1 MNEFEK
7 LYNKIIEE
15 SYGNIL
21 KKFPINEDYDTFKII
36 DEIVQSN
43 LLTPVPD
50 ALINEI
56 MKNLF
61 KQGRVMKISYI
72 EIINLISDIDSE
84 TAQVLLSCL
93 RRYAYDPSGNLHI
106 ILLNPDDEEETKNVI
121 SKLIKNID
129 NEEDAYFKIKRLL
142 ESRDSNGLTILRE
155 NLQFERFKDCVI
167 YLNFKNKDWKD
178 TLEHELKHF
187 IQRICSFDKH
197 LPMIMTLNKNNIFKA
212 QHILTS
218 FKKHFKNKEFIIDL
232 NLFLNNK
239 LSKTEQHQTITS
251 MIKFF
256 IRTYEKSK
264 NTYEI
269 NHKRYSISQIENQ
282 MPDEVKL
289 KIRLK
294 WLDEFLSKINN
305 YTVFDYEQLET
316 YLNTRKRVVT
326 EEIQL
331 QLMCLIYLYVKNFL
345 VQYDID
351 RILKN
356 EFEKFKFRKV

>member
-197 LPMIMTLNKNNIFKA
+197 LPTIMTLNKDNLFTA
-212 QHILTS
+212 QPILTS

-282 MPDEVKL
+282 MSDEVKL

-331 QLMCLIYLYVKNFL
+331 QLMCLIYLYVKNVL
-345 VQYDID
+345 VQYDINK
-351 RILKN
+351 ILKN

>member
-1 MNEFEK
+1 MTEFEK
-7 LYNKIIEE
+7 LYNKIIDE

-21 KKFPINEDYDTFKII
+21 KKFPINEDYDTSKII

-106 ILLNPDDEEETKNVI
+106 ILLNPDDEEETKNII

-129 NEEDAYFKIKRLL
+129 TEEDAYFKIKRLL

-197 LPMIMTLNKNNIFKA
+197 LPMIMTLNKNDIFKA

-218 FKKHFKNKEFIIDL
+218 FKDHFKNKEFIIDL

-256 IRTYEKSK
+256 IRTYERSK

-282 MPDEVKL
+282 MSDEIKQ
-289 KIRLK
+289 KIRSK

-316 YLNTRKRVVT
+316 YLNTRERIT
-326 EEIQL
+326 TDEIQL
-331 QLMCLIYLYVKNFL
+331 QLMCLIYLYVKNVL
-345 VQYDID
+345 IQYDID

>member
-1 MNEFEK
+1 MTEFEK
-7 LYNKIIEE
+7 LYNKIIDE

-21 KKFPINEDYDTFKII
+21 KKFPINEDYDTSKII

-106 ILLNPDDEEETKNVI
+106 ILLNPDDEEETKNII

-197 LPMIMTLNKNNIFKA
+197 LPMIMTLNKNDIFKA

-239 LSKTEQHQTITS
+239 LNKTEQHQTITS

-282 MPDEVKL
+282 MSDEVKL

>member
-1 MNEFEK
+1 M
-7 LYNKIIEE
+7 
-15 SYGNIL
+15 
-21 KKFPINEDYDTFKII
+21 
-36 DEIVQSN
+36 
-43 LLTPVPD
+43 
-50 ALINEI
+50 
-56 MKNLF
+56 
-61 KQGRVMKISYI
+61 
-72 EIINLISDIDSE
+72 
-84 TAQVLLSCL
+84 
-93 RRYAYDPSGNLHI
+93 
-106 ILLNPDDEEETKNVI
+106 
-121 SKLIKNID
+121 
-129 NEEDAYFKIKRLL
+129 
-142 ESRDSNGLTILRE
+142 
-155 NLQFERFKDCVI
+155 
-167 YLNFKNKDWKD
+167 
-178 TLEHELKHF
+178 
-187 IQRICSFDKH
+187 
-197 LPMIMTLNKNNIFKA
+197 
-212 QHILTS
+212 TS

-282 MPDEVKL
+282 MSDEVKL

-305 YTVFDYEQLET
+305 YTVFDYDQLET

>member
-1 MNEFEK
+1 MTEFEK
-7 LYNKIIEE
+7 IYNKIIDE

-21 KKFPINEDYDTFKII
+21 KKFPINEDYDTSKII

-43 LLTPVPD
+43 LLTPVPNV
-50 ALINEI
+50 LINEI

-84 TAQVLLSCL
+84 TAQILLSCL
-93 RRYAYDPSGNLHI
+93 RRYAHDSSGNLHI
-106 ILLNPDDEEETKNVI
+106 ILLNPDDEEETKNII

-129 NEEDAYFKIKRLL
+129 NEEDVYFKIKRLL
-142 ESRDSNGLTILRE
+142 ELRDSNGLTILRE
-155 NLQFERFKDCVI
+155 NLQFEKFKDCVI

-197 LPMIMTLNKNNIFKA
+197 LPMIMTLNKNDVFKA
-212 QHILTS
+212 QHILTL

-239 LSKTEQHQTITS
+239 LSKIEQHQTITS

-269 NHKRYSISQIENQ
+269 NHKKYSISQIENQ
-282 MPDEVKL
+282 MSDEVKL
-289 KIRLK
+289 KIKLK

-316 YLNTRKRVVT
+316 YLNTRERMVT

-331 QLMCLIYLYVKNFL
+331 QLMCLIYLYVKTVL
-345 VQYDID
+345 IQYDID

>member
-1 MNEFEK
+1 MTEFEK
-7 LYNKIIEE
+7 VYNKIIEE

-21 KKFPINEDYDTFKII
+21 KKFPVNEDYDTSKIVE
-36 DEIVQSN
+36 EIVQSN

-50 ALINEI
+50 TLINEI

-61 KQGRVMKISYI
+61 KQGRVMKISYLN
-72 EIINLISDIDSE
+72 IIKLISNINSE

-93 RRYAYDPSGNLHI
+93 RRYSYDSSGNLHI
-106 ILLNPDDEEETKNVI
+106 VLLDPNNEEEMKNII

-129 NEEDAYFKIKRLL
+129 NEENAYFKIKKLL
-142 ESRDSNGLTILRE
+142 ELKDANGLTILRE

-197 LPMIMTLNKNNIFKA
+197 LPTIMTLDKDDVFKA
-212 QHILTS
+212 QNILNP
-218 FKKHFKNKEFIIDL
+218 FKKHFKNKNFLIDL

-239 LSKTEQHQTITS
+239 LSRTEQHQTIAS

-256 IRTYEKSK
+256 IRSYERSK

-269 NHKRYSISQIENQ
+269 NHKRYSITQIENQ
-282 MPDEVKL
+282 TPDDMKL

-294 WLDEFLSKINN
+294 WLDEFLLKINN
-305 YTVFDYEQLET
+305 YNVFNYEQLED
-316 YLNTRKRVVT
+316 YLNTRERIVT
-326 EEIQL
+326 DEIQL
-331 QLMCLIYLYVKNFL
+331 QLMCLIYLYIKNVL
-345 VQYDID
+345 IQYDID
-351 RILKN
+351 EMLKD
-356 EFEKFKFRKV
+356 EFKKFKFRKV